1 MGGAC
6 GRLNRRRTVVVI
18 GLDSSGKSAIVA
30 NFADKETDMPVS
42 DVSSTPGLKLEH
54 FHVAGVNWKCW
65 DMGGQGRYRALWPSY
80 YRHCD
85 AIVFVVDRLD
95 TARVGVV
102 REEFRNMIE
111 HKDVRSKSHPILVL
125 LNKSD
130 CPPAAGEKALSQA
143 QLQKLISYDAAR
155 NLHAITFAECS
166 GVTGDGLGAA
176 FQWLGQQV

>member
-1 MGGAC
+1 MYVHLRA
-6 GRLNRRRTVVVI
+6 RHRREDTLLYWMLMR
-18 GLDSSGKSAIVA
+18 
-30 NFADKETDMPVS
+30 MPV
-42 DVSSTPGLKLEH
+42 VY
-54 FHVAGVNWKCW
+54 
-65 DMGGQGRYRALWPSY
+65 Q
-80 YRHCD
+80 

-130 CPPAAGEKALSQA
+130 CPPAAGKVVIVRVAAMGAPQGTGAGEKALSQA

-155 NLHAITFAECS
+155 NLHAITIAECS

-176 FQWLGQQV
+176 FQWLGQQG